1 MSNNALHKTL
11 MDRLHVGLRVV
22 YLIDDS
28 LGSLDPLERLVDGL
42 SNEELLELSSLI
54 EHRLF
59 ERQRKE
65 LSSKNTVVDSFD
77 DCF

>member
-1 MSNNALHKTL
+1 MSKRDLWFSMK
-11 MDRLHVGLRVV
+11 
-22 YLIDDS
+22 DS
-28 LGSLDPLERLVDGL
+28 LNCALTIEGALEDL

-54 EHRLF
+54 EHTLF

>member
-1 MSNNALHKTL
+1 M
-11 MDRLHVGLRVV
+11 MDRLHDGLRVV
-22 YLIDDS
+22 YKIDN
-28 LGSLDPLERLVDGL
+28 SLDPLERLVNGF

-54 EHRLF
+54 EHTLF

>member
-1 MSNNALHKTL
+1 MSNNALHRTM
-11 MDRLHVGLRVV
+11 MDRLHDGLRVV
-22 YLIDDS
+22 YKIDN
-28 LGSLDPLERLVDGL
+28 SLDPLERLVNGF

-54 EHRLF
+54 EHTLF